1 MGADYVPKHGPKP
14 VERPAPAR
22 PGLGAR
28 ALEAVVPARLGR
40 SFRWLLASS
49 WATNTSDGIALAAG
63 PLLVASETDSPEL
76 VAASVLLQR
85 LPYVLFGL
93 YAGVL
98 ADRLHRRRILVV
110 VNLLRAAVLAILA
123 TVIWTGHVNVAAVL
137 VAMFLL
143 GTAETFADTTTMTLL
158 PMLVDKRDL
167 GIGNARLYVGVIVAN
182 QLAGPPLGALL
193 FTAGRAW
200 PFATQAVLVAL
211 SVLLISRI
219 ALSAPVRTG
228 GRSHARRDVAEGIRW
243 LWGHPPIR
251 TLTLTIVFFNITY
264 GAAWSVLV
272 LYTDQRLGLGEIGFG
287 LVTTMGA
294 LGGLLGTSAYGWL
307 ERRFSLGGIMRVG
320 LIIETLTHLVLA
332 VTTTP
337 AVALV
342 VFFVFGAHAFVWGTT
357 ANAVRQRAVP
367 ETFQG
372 RVGSV
377 YMMGVV
383 GGLALGAVVG
393 GALAGRWGIT
403 APFWFAFVGSAVIL
417 AAIWRQLVHI
427 AHADA
432 DAHDGDEGEVEGD
445 DGAPPAG
452 SGDEAPR
459 GPSLPAVLDLR
470 DHDDGPAAPEP
481 HGKTEAGRSRR
492 TAPLDV

>member
-1 MGADYVPKHGPKP
+1 MGVELRYVPRHAKGAARTAGP
-14 VERPAPAR
+14 V
-22 PGLGAR
+22 AR
-28 ALEAVVPARLGR
+28 AVEAVVPGRLGR
-40 SFRWLLASS
+40 SFRWMMASS

-85 LPYVLFGL
+85 LPFVLFGL

-98 ADRLHRRRILVV
+98 ADRLDRRRLLVV
-110 VNLLRAAVLAILA
+110 VNLLRTAVLAILA
-123 TVIWTGHVNVAAVL
+123 AVIWSGEVNIAAVL

-158 PMLVDKRDL
+158 PMMVDKRDL

-182 QLAGPPLGALL
+182 QMAGPPIGALL
-193 FTAGRAW
+193 FTAGRAL
-200 PFATQAVLVAL
+200 PFVTQGVLLAL
-211 SVLLISRI
+211 GALLISRI
-219 ALSAPVRTG
+219 AVSAPVRTG
-228 GRSHARRDVAEGIRW
+228 ERSHLRRDVAQGVRW

-272 LYTDQRLGLGEIGFG
+272 LYTDQRLGLGEVGFG
-287 LVTTMGA
+287 LITTVGA
-294 LGGLLGTSAYGWL
+294 VGGLVGTSAYGWL
-307 ERRFSLGGIMRVG
+307 ERRYALSSIMRVG
-320 LIIETLTHLVLA
+320 LVIETLTHLVLA

-337 AVALV
+337 SVALV
-342 VFFVFGAHAFVWGTT
+342 TFFVFGAHAFVWGTT
-357 ANAVRQRAVP
+357 ANSIRQRAVP
-367 ETFQG
+367 EAFQG

-403 APFWFAFVGSAVIL
+403 APFWFAFVGSAVLL
-417 AAIWRQLVHI
+417 AALWRQLVHI
-427 AHADA
+427 AHADG
-432 DAHDGDEGEVEGD
+432 DDDGDD
-445 DGAPPAG
+445 DGAAAPDDLVVDLREPSGAAPA
-452 SGDEAPR
+452 AVAQA
-459 GPSLPAVLDLR
+459 PAV
-470 DHDDGPAAPEP
+470 PAD
-481 HGKTEAGRSRR
+481 T
-492 TAPLDV
+492 TA